1 MISLPKELL
10 IATKNEGKV
19 REIIEL
25 LKSINLS
32 LTVKSLSDLKIY
44 EEYEETG
51 TTFSSNAIGKSLYY
65 NKSSPYSLTIADDS
79 GLMVEALDGKPGV
92 FSARYSGIN
101 STDKKNNEKL
111 LEDLLPYKN
120 RKAKFC
126 TVVAVSINGK
136 LIKTFEGDVSGV
148 ILTKPSGNNGFGY
161 DPLFYY
167 PPLKKTFAELSVEVK
182 NNISHRAT
190 AIKKMIDY
198 LKNLI
203 S

>member
-25 LKSINLS
+25 LKNINSS
-32 LTVKSLSDLKIY
+32 LTVKSLSDLEIY

-51 TTFSSNAIGKSLYY
+51 TTFASNAIGKALYY
-65 NKSSPYSLTIADDS
+65 NDFSPHSLTIADDS
-79 GLMVEALDGKPGV
+79 GLMVEALDDNPGV

-111 LEDLLPYKN
+111 LKDLLPYKN
-120 RKAKFC
+120 RNAKFC
-126 TVVAVSINGK
+126 TVIAISINGK
-136 LIKTFEGDVSGV
+136 LVGKFEGEVRGI

-198 LKNLI
+198 LKSLI